1 MKLQIIFA
9 IILAF
14 FVSISNASR
23 VTGKGNMRGVAT
35 KFSSLSPKEMLLFR
49 KLLRQRQK
57 RKYGR
62 FA

>member
-1 MKLQIIFA
+1 MKFQ

-14 FVSISNASR
+14 ILTIFVAVSNAAR
-23 VTGKGNMRGVAT
+23 LGGKGNMRGVAT
-35 KFSSLSPKEMLLFR
+35 KFSSLSPRQIILMK
-49 KLLRQRQK
+49 KLIQQRQR

>member
-1 MKLQIIFA
+1 MKLQIILA
-9 IILAF
+9 IILSLL
-14 FVSISNASR
+14 VSISNASR
-23 VTGKGNMRGVAT
+23 AAGKGNMRGVAT
-35 KFSSLSPKEMLLFR
+35 KFSSLSPKQMILFR

>member
-1 MKLQIIFA
+1 MKLQIILA
-9 IILAF
+9 IILALS
-14 FVSISNASR
+14 VSISNASR
-23 VTGKGNMRGVAT
+23 VAGKGNMRGVAT
-35 KFSSLSPKEMLLFR
+35 KFSSLSPKQMILIR